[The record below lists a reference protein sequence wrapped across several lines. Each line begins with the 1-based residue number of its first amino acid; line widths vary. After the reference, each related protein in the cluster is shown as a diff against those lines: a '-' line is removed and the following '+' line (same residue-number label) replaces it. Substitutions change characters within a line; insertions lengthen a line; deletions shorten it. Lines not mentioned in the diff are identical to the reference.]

1 MISTKNAI
9 TLDDVPVTWAF
20 EHYLNLTEKLDGQ
33 QVKIKSIFKTEKTPS
48 MYIYMDASSMTYKFK
63 DFSSG
68 IQGDYITLVQN
79 MFNLESRVFT
89 IYRIIDDYKQ
99 YIKYNKSYKQTEIKT
114 YDNYKVTDFTIRHW
128 SNFDQKYWGQYHIG
142 SKMLEA
148 YNVSPLEYYKMSRT
162 ELDGRLSEITI
173 TGINLYGYFKK
184 DGTMYKIYQPKNM
197 NKKFLKLANYIQG
210 SEQLSLTQDYLVI
223 TSSLKDVMAFNK
235 LGFKKVECIAPD
247 SENTM
252 IKESSINKL
261 KEKYKKICVL
271 FDNDEAGINSM
282 KKYKERY
289 GLDYIIL
296 NMEKDVSDSI
306 KVHGIQK
313 VKEEL
318 FPLLKQVLNERQ
330 D

>member
-1 MISTKNAI
+1 MISTKNNVLTI
-9 TLDDVPVTWAF
+9 SDVPVIWVF

-48 MYIYMDASSMTYKFK
+48 MYIYVDVNTMKYKYK

-68 IQGDYITLVQN
+68 LQGDSISLIEH
-79 MFNLESRVFT
+79 MFNITRGEAISKLISEYKLF
-89 IYRIIDDYKQ
+89 IDGNRTYKAP
-99 YIKYNKSYKQTEIKT
+99 EIKS
-114 YDNYKVTDFTIRHW
+114 YDNYKVTDYTIRHW
-128 SNFDQKYWGQYHIG
+128 SNFDQKYWGDYHIG

-148 YNVSPLEYYKMSRT
+148 YNVSPLEYYKMTRI
-162 ELDGRLSEITI
+162 EVDGTISEIQI
-173 TGINLYGYFKK
+173 TGLHLYGYFKN
-184 DGTMYKIYQPKNM
+184 DGTLYKIYQPKNM

-210 SEQLSLTQDYLVI
+210 SEQLTLTKDYLVI
-223 TSSLKDVMAFNK
+223 TSSLKDVMAFNR
-235 LGFKKVECIAPD
+235 LGFNNVECIAPD

-252 IKESSINKL
+252 IKESSIDKL
-261 KEKYKKICVL
+261 KEKYKSICVL

-289 GLDYIIL
+289 GLNYIIL

-306 KVHGIQK
+306 KVHGLQK

-318 FPLLKQVLNERQ
+318 FPQLKKAIHER
-330 D
+330 